1 MKGKRGD
8 VADRHTLAVSGVY
21 CVSWCS
27 SIMLYCSSSH
37 WSPQAGHRQC
47 GGVCE
52 RERERGGRG
61 VHKWTHKHTLWQKAK
76 AFSSTG
82 CACLLLCVSLISLN
96 QTVCIVRF
104 ISSFQ
109 ACLTHTWT

>member
-37 WSPQAGHRQC
+37 WSPQAGHRQR
-47 GGVCE
+47 GGVCV
-52 RERERGGRG
+52 RERGGEG
-61 VHKWTHKHTLWQKAK
+61 VCTNERTNTLFGRKPRLFPGPAVHV
-76 AFSSTG
+76 S
-82 CACLLLCVSLISLN
+82 CCVS
-96 QTVCIVRF
+96 V
-104 ISSFQ
+104 
-109 ACLTHTWT
+109 